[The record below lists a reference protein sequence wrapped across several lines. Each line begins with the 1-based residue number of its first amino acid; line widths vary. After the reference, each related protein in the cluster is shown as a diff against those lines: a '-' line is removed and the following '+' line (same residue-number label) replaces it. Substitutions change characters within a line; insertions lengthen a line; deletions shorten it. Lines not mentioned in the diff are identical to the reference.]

1 MAMEMPE
8 ANGGR
13 YEAPEV
19 RLLGTLPELTQ
30 GPPPA
35 SNADYIFGTDI
46 PIGHTSLS

>member
-19 RLLGTLPELTQ
+19 RLLGTLPELTRAN
-30 GPPPA
+30 GPDT
-35 SNADYIFGTDI
+35 NGDYVFGSLV
-46 PIGHTSLS
+46 PLGSHTS